1 MKKILIALACIAIMG
16 VVSVPTAFAVP
27 QALDP
32 SFLPQGLP
40 TLSGKTDETPL
51 DADQSR
57 IMLTQ
62 RIVDVVLGTAGAV
75 AAMFIVI
82 NGFYMIT
89 SAGNDEGVTKA
100 KKGISW
106 AIVGL
111 LAIIF
116 SYSIVTY
123 VIKVTLLTNDPSA
136 DRSGVIDN
144 GPLPKEPQDTTPAG
158 NSTGEGVD
166 MSGAA

>member
-1 MKKILIALACIAIMG
+1 MKKIIIALACIAIMG
-16 VVSVPTAFAVP
+16 VATVPTAFAV
-27 QALDP
+27 QSLDN

-40 TLSGKTDETPL
+40 TLTGKTNEEAL
-51 DADQSR
+51 SANQSR
-57 IMLTQ
+57 VILTQ

-116 SYSIVTY
+116 SYSVVTY
-123 VIKVTLLTNDPSA
+123 VIKVTLLTDDPSA

-144 GPLPKEPQDTTPAG
+144 GPLPNAPQDTSPAG
-158 NSTGEGVD
+158 NSTGEGAD